1 MDPKNIGYYA
11 GYIMSSFYLGQLIGV
26 LFWGYIA
33 DKHGRKIPL
42 CFVVLRNC
50 VPSYWSVVDGISV
63 LCFAFIKNYY
73 LAVGLRFI
81 WGFCDGHYSLI
92 KTLVADYSNEKTLA
106 RNSSFMFLSVSIGKS
121 LMMNHVMFSSLAP
134 LVGGY
139 LSNPD
144 NISEWIKRV
153 FPIIRHKRFCF
164 PFILCSVG
172 LLTCLIF
179 LFFSH
184 L

>member
-1 MDPKNIGYYA
+1 M
-11 GYIMSSFYLGQLIGV
+11 
-26 LFWGYIA
+26 
-33 DKHGRKIPL
+33 
-42 CFVVLRNC
+42 
-50 VPSYWSVVDGISV
+50 DGISV

-121 LMMNHVMFSSLAP
+121 LMMNHVIFSSLAP

-139 LSNPD
+139 LSNPN

-184 L
+184 